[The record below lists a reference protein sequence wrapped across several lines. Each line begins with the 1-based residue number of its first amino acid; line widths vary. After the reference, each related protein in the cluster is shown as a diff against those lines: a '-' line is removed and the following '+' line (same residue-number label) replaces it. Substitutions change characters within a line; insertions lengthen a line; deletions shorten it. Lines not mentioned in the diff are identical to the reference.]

1 MHLFRA
7 MPMLAMV
14 FIIYNLIALF
24 TPFIATPIF
33 SVALPSL
40 MTWAPTYGDFIVLL
54 GILILYVEIF
64 KSTQV
69 SSTQIIE
76 HMFSFF
82 LFLAFLFE
90 FLFIKQVGQ
99 SSFLF
104 LCFMSGIDIVA
115 GFTISI
121 NAGRRDISI
130 QAR

>member
-1 MHLFRA
+1 MHIFRV
-7 MPMLAMV
+7 MPMLVLV
-14 FIIYNLIALF
+14 FVFYNLIALF
-24 TPFIATPIF
+24 TPYIAAPILT
-33 SVALPSL
+33 VTLPSL
-40 MTWAPTYGDFIVLL
+40 MSWSPTYGDFIVLM
-54 GILILYVEIF
+54 GILILYIEIF

-90 FLFIKQVGQ
+90 FLFVKQVGQ

-104 LCFMSGIDIVA
+104 LCFMSGIDIIA